1 MLGSAATGVACSGDL
16 WRRPTF
22 SERCASNLSAKE
34 RGVRRSE
41 DVRVSAIL
49 VINDRLL
56 SNGSTASAK
65 SGRATSR
72 GSMACAEI
80 LGRSILDRTAARLQK
95 AGIRNV
101 SIIGGPTIP
110 KLPSISPVE
119 ITVTE
124 NSFMRWSAA
133 QQTLREHAAR
143 GFDTVFVI
151 GVGAYLEFDV
161 IDALKFHFT
170 NGTPLTQLENASA
183 PLDCWIVDSKWFRT
197 AATDCTL
204 PFRYGEFPGLP
215 VPCQISGYVN
225 RLQEARD
232 LRRLVTDVF
241 LSRCEIKPSGA
252 EVKPGV
258 WLDEGARVHRMTRL
272 VAPVYV
278 GRLTTVG
285 PSAVVT
291 RFSNLESNCQIGD
304 GTIVDQSSV
313 LQHTAL
319 GRGLD
324 VSDSV
329 VAGNELVDLD
339 RNITVQIDDRNLLSD
354 TTPRDWYVPAHRK
367 FVAHTNRGQGA
378 FSFEYGQYLSRAAGR
393 LSEVFFKG

>member
-1 MLGSAATGVACSGDL
+1 
-16 WRRPTF
+16 
-22 SERCASNLSAKE
+22 
-34 RGVRRSE
+34 
-41 DVRVSAIL
+41 VRVSAIL
-49 VINDRLL
+49 VINDRPL
-56 SNGSTASAK
+56 SNSSTASAQNR
-65 SGRATSR
+65 RATSR
-72 GSMACAEI
+72 GSIACAEI
-80 LGRSILDRTAARLQK
+80 LGRSVLDRMAAGLQK
-95 AGIRNV
+95 AGIRTV
-101 SIIGGPTIP
+101 SVIGGPALP
-110 KLPSISPVE
+110 KLPSNSGIE
-119 ITVTE
+119 ITAAE

-133 QQTLREHAAR
+133 QQTLREHATR

-161 IDALKFHFT
+161 IGALKFHLT
-170 NGTPLTQLENASA
+170 NGISLTQLENTDA

-225 RLQEARD
+225 RLEEARD

-241 LSRCEIKPSGA
+241 LSRCEIKPSGT

-278 GRLTTVG
+278 GRFTTVG

-291 RFSNLESNCQIGD
+291 RFSNLESNCQIGE

-329 VAGNELVDLD
+329 INGNELVDLE
-339 RNITVQIDDRNLLSD
+339 RNITIQIDDRNLVSD
-354 TTPRDWYVPAHRK
+354 TTPREWNVPAHRK
-367 FVAHTNRGQGA
+367 FAAQTNRGQGA
-378 FSFEYGQYLSRAAGR
+378 FSFEYGQYLSRAAGL